1 MTTVKDPVCG
11 MEIDPKDAVATSDY
25 EGTTYY
31 FCAIGCKER
40 FDAEPAKFLGA
51 AEEAVAEAPSR
62 PSMIQEPSPEE
73 PAAPAPE
80 PRRWWQFWRR

>member
-11 MEIDPKDAVATSDY
+11 MEIDPTEAAATSDY

-31 FCAIGCKER
+31 FCAIACKER
-40 FDAEPAKFLGA
+40 FDADPAKFLGA
-51 AEEAVAEAPSR
+51 AEEAPTEAPVA
-62 PSMIQEPSPEE
+62 

-80 PRRWWQFWRR
+80 PRKWWQFWRR

>member
-1 MTTVKDPVCG
+1 MATVKDPVCG
-11 MEIDPKDAVATSDY
+11 MDIDPEGVAATSDY

-40 FDAEPAKFLGA
+40 FDAEPAKFLSA
-51 AEEAVAEAPSR
+51 AGG
-62 PSMIQEPSPEE
+62 MT
-73 PAAPAPE
+73 AAE